1 MPALTDIRSLLTRK
15 SLVAAVSLFLLTALI
30 SAPVHAQNE
39 DANGAERYVSIDFN
53 DVDINVFIKF
63 ISELTQRNF
72 IVDRRVQGKVTI
84 ISPSKISVDEAYRV
98 FESVLEVHGFTT
110 VQSGEVTKV
119 VPAPD
124 ARTKNIETLL
134 QEEALSPSDKIVT
147 QLMPLR
153 YADPDEL
160 KRLFAPLV
168 SKSSVVLAYP
178 PTNMLI
184 ITDVYSNIKRLMG
197 ILNVIDV
204 PGIGREITVVPLENG
219 DAAEMVRLLDSVFQ
233 QTRQAKGAQGQTAAP
248 TVESPA
254 KFVADERTNSL
265 IIVASEDDTD
275 KIRELV
281 QRLDTEIPRGKE
293 KIHVYYL
300 EHATAE
306 ELAETLQSL
315 SGRQA
320 AAQEGGKKTDPI
332 VSESVKIT
340 ADKPTNSLIIMAER
354 DEYVVIEEI
363 IQKLDVPR
371 AMVYIESLLMEVD
384 VNNGF
389 GLGTEWIAGGKVEYG
404 SDRDAWLGGG
414 FSGGGDSA
422 FSNLS
427 GIGAAAATGGAAL
440 LPQGF
445 SMGIFGESIEIGG
458 ISFQNL
464 GALAQ
469 AFRRDTSTHILS
481 TPQLLTTDNEEAFI
495 NVGKNVPF
503 QTRTG
508 TTSTSEVYN
517 TFEYR
522 DVGITL
528 KVTPQVSKDRLIRLT
543 LEQTLTALDSASNT
557 GNAERP
563 TTFKREVNTTVIV
576 RDGHTVVLGGLIDDS
591 FSESENRIPC
601 LGDIPGLGWAFRSLN
616 RGRQKT
622 NLYIFLTPHVVR
634 NETEAAAIYQE
645 KREEIDRHDTD
656 DSIKLYRDRKPSAF
670 EDIPTLPELMEQ

>member
-1 MPALTDIRSLLTRK
+1 MPALTELRSLLTRK
-15 SLVAAVSLFLLTALI
+15 PLVAAVSLFFLTALTPAT
-30 SAPVHAQNE
+30 SAAQNG
-39 DANGAERYVSIDFN
+39 DPNGAERYVSIDFN

-110 VQSGEVTKV
+110 VRSGEVTKV

-124 ARTKNIETLL
+124 ARTKSIETLL

-197 ILNVIDV
+197 ILKVIDV

-219 DAAEMVRLLDSVFQ
+219 NAAEMVRLLDSVFQ

-265 IIVASEDDTD
+265 IIVASEDDTG
-275 KIRELV
+275 KIRKLV
-281 QRLDTEIPRGKE
+281 NRLDDEIPRGKE

-414 FSGGGDSA
+414 FSGGGDNA

-427 GIGAAAATGGAAL
+427 GIGAAAAAGGTAL

-458 ISFQNL
+458 VTFQNL

-557 GNAERP
+557 GSAERP

-576 RDGHTVVLGGLIDDS
+576 RNGHTVVLGGLIDDS

-634 NETEAAAIYQE
+634 NEAEAAAIYQE
-645 KREEIDRHDTD
+645 KREEIDRHETD

>member
-1 MPALTDIRSLLTRK
+1 MTALRSP
-15 SLVAAVSLFLLTALI
+15 LVRRRIAAVGILI
-30 SAPVHAQNE
+30 LCLASVPMGAAAQAPAS
-39 DANGAERYVSIDFN
+39 NGAERYVSIDFN

-72 IVDRRVQGKVTI
+72 IVDRRVKGKVTI

-110 VQSGEVTKV
+110 VRSGEVTKV

-124 ARTKNIETLL
+124 ARTKSIETLL
-134 QEEALSPSDKIVT
+134 KEEAQSPTDKVVT
-147 QLMPLR
+147 QLVPLR
-153 YADPDEL
+153 YADPNEL

-197 ILNVIDV
+197 ILKVIDV
-204 PGIGREITVVPLENG
+204 PGIGQEISVVPLENG

-233 QTRQAKGAQGQTAAP
+233 QARQRKAAQGQTAAP

-265 IIVASEDDTD
+265 VIVASEDDTD
-275 KIRELV
+275 KIRKLV
-281 QRLDTEIPRGKE
+281 ERLDTEIPRGKE

-320 AAQEGGKKTDPI
+320 SAGEDGKKTDPI

-340 ADKPTNSLIIMAER
+340 ADKPTNSLIIMADR
-354 DEYVVIEEI
+354 DEYEVIMDI
-363 IQKLDVPR
+363 IEKLDVPR

-389 GLGTEWIAGGKVEYG
+389 GLGTEWIGGGKIEYG

-414 FSGGGDSA
+414 FSGGGDSP

-427 GIGAAAATGGAAL
+427 GIAGAAATGGAAL

-445 SMGIFGESIEIGG
+445 SMGVFGESIEIGG
-458 ISFQNL
+458 VTFQNL

-469 AFRRDTSTHILS
+469 AFRRDSSTHILS

-528 KVTPQVSKDRLIRLT
+528 KVTPQVSKDRLIRLN
-543 LEQTLTALDSASNT
+543 LEQTLTALDAASNT
-557 GNAERP
+557 NNDERP

-576 RDGHTVVLGGLIDDS
+576 RDGHTVVIGGLIDDS

-601 LGDIPGLGWAFRSLN
+601 LGDIPGLGWAFRSMN
-616 RGRQKT
+616 RGREKT
-622 NLYIFLTPHVVR
+622 NLYIFMTPRVVR
-634 NETEAAAIYQE
+634 NEAEAAEIYQK
-645 KREEIDRHDTD
+645 KRDEMNTYDTN
-656 DSIKLYRDRKPSAF
+656 DSIKLYERKPSTF

>member
-1 MPALTDIRSLLTRK
+1 LTRK
-15 SLVAAVSLFLLTALI
+15 PLVAAVLLFLLIALTP
-30 SAPVHAQNE
+30 APSPAQNG

-119 VPAPD
+119 IPAPD
-124 ARTKNIETLL
+124 ARTKSIETLL
-134 QEEALSPSDKIVT
+134 REQAISPSDKVVT
-147 QLMPLR
+147 QLIPLR

-197 ILNVIDV
+197 ILRVIDV
-204 PGIGREITVVPLENG
+204 PGIGQEITIFSLENA

-233 QTRQAKGAQGQTAAP
+233 QGRRQTKAAQGQAAAP
-248 TVESPA
+248 TVESPT

-265 IIVASEDDTD
+265 IIVASEDDTA
-275 KIRELV
+275 KIQELV
-281 QRLDTEIPRGKE
+281 RRLDTQIPRGKE
-293 KIHVYYL
+293 RIHVYYL

-320 AAQEGGKKTDPI
+320 SAQEGGKKTDPI

-340 ADKPTNSLIIMAER
+340 ADKPTNSLIIMADR
-354 DEYVVIEEI
+354 DEYEVIEDI
-363 IQKLDVPR
+363 IEKLDVPR
-371 AMVYIESLLMEVD
+371 SMVYIEVLLMEVD
-384 VNNGF
+384 VNSGF
-389 GLGTEWIAGGKVEYG
+389 GLGLEWIGGGKVEYG

-414 FSGGGDSA
+414 FSGGGDTP
-422 FSNLS
+422 FSNLA
-427 GIGAAAATGGAAL
+427 GIGAAAATGGAVL

-445 SMGIFGESIEIGG
+445 SMGVFGESIEIGG
-458 ISFQNL
+458 VAFQNL

-469 AFRRDTSTHILS
+469 AFRRDSHTHILS

-495 NVGKNVPF
+495 NVGRNVPY
-503 QTRTG
+503 QTKTG
-508 TTSTSEVYN
+508 TTSTSETYN
-517 TFEYR
+517 TYEYR

-543 LEQTLTALDSASNT
+543 IEQTLTALDAAANT
-557 GNAERP
+557 SDDERP

-576 RDGHTVVLGGLIDDS
+576 RDKNTVVIGGLIDDS

-601 LGDIPGLGWAFRSLN
+601 LGDIPGLGWAFRSMN
-616 RGRQKT
+616 RGREKT

-634 NETEAAAIYQE
+634 NEAEAAAIYQE
-645 KREEIDRHDTD
+645 KREEIDRYDSET
-656 DSIKLYRDRKPSAF
+656 SIKLYERKPSAF
-670 EDIPTLPELMEQ
+670 EDVPTLPELMEQ

>member
-1 MPALTDIRSLLTRK
+1 MTVSRSHPVRRR
-15 SLVAAVSLFLLTALI
+15 LVAVVLLLLLSAV
-30 SAPVHAQNE
+30 PPGVCPAQE
-39 DANGAERYVSIDFN
+39 PDRDGAERYVSIDFN

-84 ISPSKISVDEAYRV
+84 ISPSRISVAEAYRV

-110 VQSGEVTKV
+110 VRSGEVTKI
-119 VPAPD
+119 VPSPD
-124 ARTKNIETLL
+124 ARAKNIETLL
-134 QEEALSPSDKIVT
+134 RDEARSPEDRVVT
-147 QLMPLR
+147 QLIPLR
-153 YADPDEL
+153 FADPNEL
-160 KRLFAPLV
+160 RRIFAPLV

-184 ITDVYSNIKRLMG
+184 ITDVHSNIKRLLG
-197 ILNVIDV
+197 ILKVIDV
-204 PGIGREITVVPLENG
+204 PGIGREITVVPLENA
-219 DAAEMVRLLDSVFQ
+219 DAAQTVRLLDAVFQ
-233 QTRQAKGAQGQTAAP
+233 RPARQAQGAQGQAAAP

-254 KFVADERTNSL
+254 QFVADERTNSL
-265 IIVASEDDTD
+265 IIVASEDDTR

-281 QRLDTEIPRGKE
+281 RRLDAELPRGKE

-306 ELAETLQSL
+306 ELAATLQSL

-320 AAQEGGKKTDPI
+320 AASQEGGKRTDPI
-332 VSESVKIT
+332 VSDSVKIT

-354 DEYVVIEEI
+354 DEYAVIEEI

-384 VNNGF
+384 VNSGF
-389 GLGTEWIAGGKVEYG
+389 GLGTEWITGGKIQYG
-404 SDRDAWLGGG
+404 SDRDAWIGGG
-414 FSGGGDSA
+414 FSGGGENP

-427 GIGAAAATGGAAL
+427 GVAGAAAAGGAVL

-445 SMGIFGESIEIGG
+445 SMGIFGETIEIGG
-458 ISFQNL
+458 VRFQNL

-481 TPQLLTTDNEEAFI
+481 TPQLLTTDNEEAYI

-528 KVTPQVSKDRLIRLT
+528 KVTPQVSKDRLIRMNI
-543 LEQTLTALDSASNT
+543 EQTLTALDAASSSMNT
-557 GNAERP
+557 DRP
-563 TTFKREVNTTVIV
+563 TTFKREVNTTVVV
-576 RDGHTVVLGGLIDDS
+576 RDGHTVVIGGLIDDS
-591 FSESENRIPC
+591 FSEAENKIPC

-616 RGRQKT
+616 RGRVKT

-634 NETEAAAIYQE
+634 DEAEARAIYRK
-645 KREEIDRHDTD
+645 KREEMDNYDVNEP
-656 DSIKLYRDRKPSAF
+656 IKLYDRKPAAF
-670 EDIPTLPELMEQ
+670 EELPTLPELMEQ

>member
-1 MPALTDIRSLLTRK
+1 MTALRSPLVPCRVAAVGLLVLC
-15 SLVAAVSLFLLTALI
+15 LVAAPLA
-30 SAPVHAQNE
+30 AAAQE
-39 DANGAERYVSIDFN
+39 TESNGAERYVSIDFN

-72 IVDRRVQGKVTI
+72 IVDRRVKGKVTI

-110 VQSGEVTKV
+110 VRSGEVTKV

-124 ARTKNIETLL
+124 ARTKSIETLL
-134 QEEALSPSDKIVT
+134 KEEAQSPTDKVVT
-147 QLMPLR
+147 QLVPLR
-153 YADPDEL
+153 YADPNEL

-197 ILNVIDV
+197 ILKVIDV
-204 PGIGREITVVPLENG
+204 PGIGQEISVVPLENG

-233 QTRQAKGAQGQTAAP
+233 QTRQRKAAQGQTAAP

-265 IIVASEDDTD
+265 VIVASEDDTE
-275 KIRELV
+275 KIRKLV
-281 QRLDTEIPRGKE
+281 ERLDTEIPRGKE

-320 AAQEGGKKTDPI
+320 SAGEDGKKTDPI

-340 ADKPTNSLIIMAER
+340 ADKPTNSLIIMADR
-354 DEYVVIEEI
+354 DEYEVIMDI
-363 IQKLDVPR
+363 IEKLDVPR

-389 GLGTEWIAGGKVEYG
+389 GLGTEWIGGGKIEYG

-414 FSGGGDSA
+414 FSGGGDSP

-427 GIGAAAATGGAAL
+427 GIAGAAATGGAAL

-445 SMGIFGESIEIGG
+445 SMGVFGETIEIGG
-458 ISFQNL
+458 VTFQNL

-469 AFRRDTSTHILS
+469 AFRRDSSTHILS

-528 KVTPQVSKDRLIRLT
+528 KVTPQVSKDRLIRLN
-543 LEQTLTALDSASNT
+543 LEQTLTALDAASNT
-557 GNAERP
+557 SNDERP

-576 RDGHTVVLGGLIDDS
+576 RDGHTVVIGGLIDDS

-601 LGDIPGLGWAFRSLN
+601 LGDIPGLGWAFRSMN
-616 RGRQKT
+616 RGREKT
-622 NLYIFLTPHVVR
+622 NLYIFMTPRVVR
-634 NETEAAAIYQE
+634 NEAEAAEIYQK
-645 KREEIDRHDTD
+645 KRDEMNAYDAD
-656 DSIKLYRDRKPSAF
+656 DSIKLYERKPSTF